1 MKKRTLIISEDN
13 KKRLSS
19 LIERSRLNAR
29 VSMDYLDALT
39 IELANASVV
48 PSAQMPADVVTMN
61 SVVRMRDMDS
71 GEIEEFE
78 LVYPAE
84 ADLNLGRISVYAPVG
99 TAILGYRLGDVIKW
113 PVPAGFRRLKIEEM
127 VYQPERAAI
136 MPASTASPIAVV

>member
-39 IELANASVV
+39 IELANATVV

-84 ADLNLGRISVYAPVG
+84 ADLKLGRISVYAPVG

-127 VYQPERAAI
+127 VYQPERAAA
-136 MPASTASPIAVV
+136 MPASTTAAV

>member
-136 MPASTASPIAVV
+136 MPASPASPIAVV